1 MPLPASMP
9 HGSGVMHRASA
20 PCSTR
25 QEQVMHRASVSSQ
38 RRVDLVMHRAS
49 APCLTRQGRAMHGA
63 SPVLQVLTHRVMHG
77 ASLPRSINPERVSR
91 HGRFLACPEISPS
104 RRRPSWA

>member
-1 MPLPASMP
+1 MLLPASMP

-38 RRVDLVMHRAS
+38 RRVDLVMH
-49 APCLTRQGRAMHGA
+49 
-63 SPVLQVLTHRVMHG
+63 G